1 MEIKTKKA
9 RETKKRIIVSAQKLF
24 YKSGFEATS
33 VQEIV
38 KEAGCAKGTFYLY
51 FETKIDL
58 LIYITNNLFK
68 NFDDAISKELSI
80 MSDDPFSQID
90 NIFDNICLHMQ
101 ETDVS
106 LRLFHT
112 REVLGIITEQNLNN
126 HYSNLIIS
134 KISKFINEGIE
145 RGFFRQLDPAIYGK
159 IIFDIGHQILESA
172 ILYEYPADIK
182 AVKSEISVIIRKI
195 LEK

>member
-24 YKSGFEATS
+24 HKSGFEATS
-33 VQEIV
+33 VREIV